1 MTEAE
6 TFWIQEAQKD
16 LRKDISKKKHQHLFP
31 RVQDNIVV
39 VGGRAERWMQQTWNK
54 QAFILLPN
62 DHLFSRLLATYVH
75 KEIGHLGNEATVAAI
90 RRKYWI
96 IGIHKVVKEIRSK
109 CVSCKKKFKVLAG
122 QIMADLPVE
131 RLKPSPPFHTTGL
144 DFFGPFIIKGEVQKG
159 RCFGVISVCFGP
171 FM

>member
-1 MTEAE
+1 
-6 TFWIQEAQKD
+6 
-16 LRKDISKKKHQHLFP
+16 
-31 RVQDNIVV
+31 
-39 VGGRAERWMQQTWNK
+39 MQQTWNK

-75 KEIGHLGNEATVAAI
+75 KEIGHLGNEATVAAT

-109 CVSCKKKFKVLAG
+109 CVPCKKKFKVLAG

-131 RLKPSPPFHTTGL
+131 RLKHSPPFHTTGL
-144 DFFGPFIIKGEVQKG
+144 DYFGPFIIKGEVQKRIRG
-159 RCFGVISVCFGP
+159 KSDIHLLRISDRLCGHISKLSNRCISHDFTAFCNHP
-171 FM
+171 WLASKDSQ